1 MGSSSSKINNI
12 IIWIDQNI
20 DNDENKKYIKEL
32 ESIKNTRVD
41 HFKEISDSLETI
53 KKIKFEETHIIVSGL
68 YYSQFIKVLKENI
81 RDIYIIPKI
90 IIFTK
95 SKENF
100 LKFNPDYKDNS
111 FYSLGGIKTKFEE
124 IKSFLFNPPIKKF
137 IEEKNS
143 LTFEYIDCNEKL
155 ILPLFY
161 KSLIEITSKDNIEK
175 YTEHLYKKYST
186 NNEVDKLLNPIR
198 NIKDI
203 PIELLSKYYA
213 RLYTLESKFYEDI
226 NKDLKDNKKDNY
238 YNSYYMPYVK
248 ILYEGIKLKSLKLA
262 SNNILYRGGKISLE
276 EIIKIKEYLKN
287 KLEDLPGAIV
297 FSKSFLSFTKSEMT
311 ARNYMNKASKNKNLF
326 KVLYTIEKDDNL
338 NYDLSTH
345 SDIENIS
352 RYTTEK
358 EVLFLPFSSFEI
370 KDLKETIKDGETVYE
385 IKLLYLGKYLK
396 ELENIDY
403 TKITKIPDSD
413 FKKEIV
419 GLIPKQKMENTKEVV
434 EKFKKYKNIVNNNL
448 KSENEI
454 NIIYNINN
462 TKDINDENKIR
473 IFGEY
478 FVKNNSNKAKIIIEN
493 KEYDL
498 IEYFNLKDYTNN
510 KLTELHIKL
519 KNINEMN
526 NLEFMFSNCPSLSS
540 LPDISKLN
548 INNVTNMSYMFRNC
562 SSLSSLP
569 DISKWNINN
578 VNDMSGLFY
587 GCSSLKSLP
596 DISKWNTKNV
606 KNMNELFYDCSS
618 LSSLPDISNWD
629 ANNVTNMSNMFYGCS
644 SIVSLPDLSKWN
656 TNNVTDMSYM
666 FRNCSSLLSL
676 PDIANWNTKNVIKM
690 SYMFYGC
697 SSLSSLPDLSKWNIN
712 NVKDKSNMFFG
723 CDKIIIPKQF
733 I

>member
-175 YTEHLYKKYST
+175 YTEHLYNKFSEDNK
-186 NNEVDKLLNPIR
+186 EVINLLNSIR

-213 RLYTLESKFYEDI
+213 RLYTFNSKFYKSI
-226 NKDLKDNKKDNY
+226 NKDLRDNKRDD
-238 YNSYYMPYVK
+238 YMQYIK
-248 ILYEGIKLKSLKLA
+248 ILYEGVKLKSLPLA
-262 SNNILYRGGKISLE
+262 SNKVLYRGSKITNNEIE
-276 EIIKIKEYLKN
+276 EIKKN
-287 KLEDLPGAIV
+287 LDRKKEDLPGVIV
-297 FSKSFLSFTKSEMT
+297 FSKSFLSFTKDEII
-311 ARNYMNKASKNKNLF
+311 ARSYLDEKEESKNKNLF

-345 SDIENIS
+345 CDIENIS
-352 RYTTEK
+352 EFPNER

-370 KDLKETIKDGETVYE
+370 KDLKETIKYGETVYE

-526 NLEFMFSNCPSLSS
+526 NLKFMFSNCSSLSS

-548 INNVTNMSYMFRNC
+548 TNNVTNMSYMFRNC

-676 PDIANWNTKNVIKM
+676 PVISNWNTKNVIKM